1 MTPSGQSFTEPR
13 PREFPA
19 RISPDD
25 PNYHY
30 YHFQSE
36 PLAIPAEKL
45 LQAIVANP
53 TPSFFFGR
61 PATEQGTLNE
71 ATPDWLNEL
80 LNGTGD
86 MPLGSLPVTPI
97 SPVTSYVTKDKNGN
111 AMVVNITEREHGLSP
126 GYAVLYV
133 TSSDGV
139 STIHVEGEGLSPRQA
154 LSQSEWQR
162 KSINDDTWRDYFR
175 RIGWRAK

>member
-45 LQAIVANP
+45 QQAIIANP
-53 TPSFFFGR
+53 TPSFLVGG
-61 PATEQGTLNE
+61 PATPQGTLNE
-71 ATPDWLNEL
+71 ATPDRFH
-80 LNGTGD
+80 G
-86 MPLGSLPVTPI
+86 PLFN
-97 SPVTSYVTKDKNGN
+97 PVTSYVTKNKDGN
-111 AMVVNITEREHGLSP
+111 PMVVNITEPGHGLSP
-126 GYAVLYV
+126 GYVVLYV
-133 TSSDGV
+133 KSSGGV
-139 STIHVEGEGLSPRQA
+139 ST
-154 LSQSEWQR
+154 
-162 KSINDDTWRDYFR
+162 TC
-175 RIGWRAK
+175 